1 MPDTTIARQPDDTDP
16 VWARFVDQLNWYS
29 KKSASAQRAYK
40 LVKLGQLVVGG
51 AVPVVAA
58 LSAPAAI
65 TATLS
70 AIVVVAEGVQ
80 QLFQWHASWLTYR
93 ATTEALKQEKVR
105 YLATLAPYDGP
116 DAQQVLAERLDGI
129 VAQSNSQ
136 WVSAHKPSE
145 LT

>member
-1 MPDTTIARQPDDTDP
+1 MPETSIARQPDDTDP
-16 VWARFVDQLNWYS
+16 VWGRFVDQLNWYS

-40 LVKLGQLVVGG
+40 RVKLGQIVVGG

-70 AIVVVAEGVQ
+70 AIVVVAEGAQ
-80 QLFQWHASWLTYR
+80 QLFQWHANWLSYR

-105 YLATLAPYDGP
+105 YLAALAPYDSA
-116 DAQQVLAERLDGI
+116 DARQVLTERLDTL
-129 VAQSNSQ
+129 VAQSNSA
-136 WVSAHKPSE
+136 WVSAQQPHQ
-145 LT
+145 LG